1 MPPSAPLTAATLA
14 ARLDRLPASRF
25 HGVVLVV
32 AAMSLFFDTLDTV
45 VTGFAFAAFREPWG
59 LGGFALGIT
68 SAIGLAGYLVGSLLV
83 GFAAD
88 RWGRKAVMMGSLV
101 L

>member
-1 MPPSAPLTAATLA
+1 MSPPTILTAAQLG

-25 HGVVLVV
+25 HGMVLIV

-59 LGGFALGIT
+59 LTGFDLGII
-68 SAIGLAGYLVGSLLV
+68 SAIALSGYLSSRL
-83 GFAAD
+83 
-88 RWGRKAVMMGSLV
+88 
-101 L
+101 